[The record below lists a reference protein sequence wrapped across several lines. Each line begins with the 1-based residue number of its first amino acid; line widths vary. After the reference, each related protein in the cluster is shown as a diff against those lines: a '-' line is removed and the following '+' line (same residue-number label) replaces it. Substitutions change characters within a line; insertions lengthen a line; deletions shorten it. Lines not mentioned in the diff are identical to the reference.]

1 MNVAAVG
8 EVFAAIGWLSWVVIV
23 PVSWLLLAAAVTFLL
38 GRSAR
43 LFDQEE
49 RRLQS
54 HRGAAAIHTQAQVAP
69 HPDVGG
75 RRRILVVDDDPSLRL
90 LLRTTFDA
98 GEFAVEEAASAE
110 TAADVA
116 RFWRPSVVILDIRL
130 PGTDGIAFCRQ
141 LKRDPERSPIVILLT
156 GAENGDVEAND
167 ASADGILRKPF
178 SPLELLGLVDR
189 LTGSARQL
197 LVEAPRRDE
206 DQILLYA
213 RDLARLVDVERS
225 QRRLLQHAYRETV
238 TALADALEAKDP
250 LTGLHAFRVQRYA
263 LELTEAVDGGLLDD
277 PSLEYGFLLH
287 DVGKI
292 GLPDRI
298 VNKPGPLTKDE
309 LRIVQRHP
317 VVGAELLAGV
327 ALLRGEGLRV
337 VRSHHERWDGAGYPD
352 HLAEAEIPIGA
363 RIFAVA
369 DALDAMTSDR
379 PYRGAI
385 PWEAAAEEIVAQ
397 TGRQFDPGVVAAFA
411 RREGRLRELC
421 EVQHAVSG
429 RS

>member
-1 MNVAAVG
+1 VNVAAIG
-8 EVFAAIGWLSWVVIV
+8 EVFAATGWPSWLVVVLVGWLA
-23 PVSWLLLAAAVTFLL
+23 LAAAVTFLV
-38 GRSAR
+38 GRSVR
-43 LFDQEE
+43 LFDQQE

-54 HRGAAAIHTQAQVAP
+54 HRGATPIHKEAQVAP
-69 HPDVGG
+69 RPEGG
-75 RRRILVVDDDPSLRL
+75 ERRRILIVDDDPSLRL

-98 GEFAVEEAASAE
+98 GEFAVEEAGSSE

-130 PGTDGIAFCRQ
+130 PGMDGIAFCRQ
-141 LKRDPERSPIVILLT
+141 LKLDAERSPIVILLT
-156 GAENGDVEAND
+156 GAENGDREAK
-167 ASADGILRKPF
+167 AAGADGILRKPF

-189 LTGSARQL
+189 LTGADRRL
-197 LVEAPRRDE
+197 IVEAPRRDE
-206 DQILLYA
+206 EQIVLYA
-213 RDLARLVDVERS
+213 RDLARLVDVERA
-225 QRRLLQHAYRETV
+225 QRRLLQQAYRETV

-309 LRIVQRHP
+309 LRLVQRHP
-317 VVGAELLAGV
+317 LVGAELLAGV

-352 HLAEAEIPIGA
+352 HLVETEIPIGA

-379 PYRGAI
+379 PYRRAI
-385 PWEAAAEEIVAQ
+385 PWEAATEEIVAQ

-421 EVQHAVSG
+421 EVQHAVGG

>member
-1 MNVAAVG
+1 LEVAAIG
-8 EVFAAIGWLSWVVIV
+8 EVFAVAGWLSWLMVVL
-23 PVSWLLLAAAVTFLL
+23 VSWLALAAAVTFLI

-43 LFDQEE
+43 LLDKEE

-54 HRGAAAIHTQAQVAP
+54 SPGATGIHAEANVAKRP
-69 HPDVGG
+69 EAGG
-75 RRRILVVDDDPSLRL
+75 RRRILIVDDDPSLRV

-98 GEFAVEEAASAE
+98 GEFAVEEADSAE

-130 PGTDGIAFCRQ
+130 PGLDGMAFCRQ
-141 LKRDPERSPIVILLT
+141 LKSYEDSPIVILLT
-156 GAENGDVEAND
+156 GTENGEGEAK
-167 ASADGILRKPF
+167 AAGADGILRKPF

-197 LVEAPRRDE
+197 IVEAPRRDE
-206 DQILLYA
+206 EQILLYA

-263 LELTEAVDGGLLDD
+263 LDLTEAVDSGLLDD

-309 LRIVQRHP
+309 LLLVQRHP
-317 VVGAELLAGV
+317 VVGTELLAGV

-352 HLAEAEIPIGA
+352 HLAETEIPLGA

-379 PYRGAI
+379 PYRDAMPWGA
-385 PWEAAAEEIVAQ
+385 AVEEIAAQ

-421 EVQHAVSG
+421 EVQHAVGG